1 MFYIF
6 GHQPDLK
13 IDKAKVAALSLFSEM
28 FFTQN
33 NVTLK
38 NPYKKMLH

>member
-28 FFTQN
+28 FFYPKQCYIKEP
-33 NVTLK
+33 L
-38 NPYKKMLH
+38 